1 MCIYISKFMYNENK
15 VKEKSNKEKNIIQVC
30 TMSIIEII
38 LLFLIELLYR
48 F

>member
-1 MCIYISKFMYNENK
+1 MYNKNK
-15 VKEKSNKEKNIIQVC
+15 EKEKSNKEKNIIHVC